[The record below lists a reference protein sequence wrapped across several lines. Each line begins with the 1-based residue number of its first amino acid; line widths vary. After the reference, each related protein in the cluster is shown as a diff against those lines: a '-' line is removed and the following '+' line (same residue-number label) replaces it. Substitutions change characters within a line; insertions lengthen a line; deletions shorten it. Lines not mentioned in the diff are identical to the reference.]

1 MYYKH
6 PEEGHIITLRADGT
20 GRQDVLSDRVSAPG
34 ARGGGTLSFLTWSP
48 DERMI
53 VFNCYAGLCAVHT
66 DGRAIGCSTR
76 RARVV
81 TWRTGSRA
89 DRSASRR
96 GRRR

>member
-66 DGRAIGCSTR
+66 DGSGHRLLDPPGAGR
-76 RARVV
+76 YM
-81 TWRTGSRA
+81 A
-89 DRSASRR
+89 DWQPR
-96 GRRR
+96 